1 MRDEPKTFVEHLG
14 ELRKRIIIS
23 VSSLTFFTIV
33 SFMFRDRL
41 FDYRTGILTLPLRLR
56 PSDIMATFVSI
67 VSRAGLGSSILN
79 LIQIFFRSRT
89 SQADTIRLFSAAPT
103 EKFIVAFKVS
113 FAVGALLAA
122 PVILYQTWIFVLPA
136 LKKTEKRYLIPL
148 FFIGLLFFFVGAFFA
163 FFVVIPVAMP
173 VLAGLIPSIEN
184 QWRLEYYFSF
194 IIRIMLAFGL
204 AFELPMVMGFIAR
217 IGVFDAAT
225 FKRQRRLAVVLIFVA
240 SAALTPQDPFTML
253 LMALPLMGLYELGIR
268 FAILV
273 GERSARM
280 LSA

>member
-79 LIQIFFRSRT
+79 LIQLFFRSRT

-148 FFIGLLFFFVGAFFA
+148 FFIGLLFLCGSVFCVFCCYTCSDAGSGWSYT
-163 FFVVIPVAMP
+163 IYREPVASRI
-173 VLAGLIPSIEN
+173 LLLLHYSNHAGIWS
-184 QWRLEYYFSF
+184 
-194 IIRIMLAFGL
+194 
-204 AFELPMVMGFIAR
+204 
-217 IGVFDAAT
+217 
-225 FKRQRRLAVVLIFVA
+225 
-240 SAALTPQDPFTML
+240 
-253 LMALPLMGLYELGIR
+253 GI
-268 FAILV
+268 
-273 GERSARM
+273 
-280 LSA
+280 